1 MFRNLLLGISF
12 LIIFQNPGLAREG
25 SYINSSKDTLLAGQ
39 YIMAAEKLLAR
50 AAYDSAVY
58 YYELAAKLY
67 GRKKYLVNY
76 LKCQNSIISAK
87 RSSGKMSGLLKTAS
101 GNLQISL
108 AKFGESSAITGD
120 CFNIIGELYS
130 TANNQDSAL
139 FFFRK
144 ALSVMRKISNHDSK
158 KLAGTYRNLG
168 VVCIDKGLFDSAS
181 FYIGKSTQV
190 LADVYGDNDPELAR
204 NFNLSGSIAY
214 YLGRLDECEEYFQKT
229 VRIRENSSGI
239 NHPLTA
245 EAYNNLAVLY
255 YARGM
260 FDTALVLNM
269 KALKIRQLKLHQD
282 HPNIALSLNN
292 IGNIYLETSKYEL
305 AAYYHKMA
313 LEIRNRIY
321 KTENADIAMSYANLG
336 VLNFKMGQYNEA
348 LDHFIKYL
356 KITEKIF
363 GEENPH
369 TSDAYNNVGSAF
381 ADLGDYKE
389 SLFYHRKALEMRLKR
404 GRYSPGVPT
413 SYKNIGL
420 IYKFHGDYDL
430 SLSYLRRS
438 VDAVLHLNG
447 INHPDLI
454 DLYSNI
460 GEIHSYLGR
469 SDSALYYLN
478 KSIGLCISELGTENT
493 RLISG
498 YLNRGNLLCKLNDP
512 QSGILD
518 FRKGL
523 EVAKKAYGEYHPQ
536 ISELYKA
543 ISGVMLSR
551 GKIDSSFFYQRRALK
566 IKEKCFAGPHPAL
579 VSGYR
584 EMGEL
589 YQMMGKTDS
598 ARFFHIRSLEAGY
611 TQPFQTEEINAS
623 LILDQYEFA
632 LTVFNLCR
640 LDYNEYLISG
650 NQDLL
655 VEIIRLYD
663 YVKIFV
669 NTVISDYILE
679 ETKIRLLNQLSKHTG
694 IAVEAAF
701 EMYRR
706 TADPE
711 YFNKAFEFSEL
722 HKSSV
727 IRNLVQ
733 KYGSTEGNNI
743 YARLVLRKKNLLGQI
758 DYLQIKLVKPDP
770 LTDLKYKREI
780 QTKIDSLML
789 NLRELSDSLNNFTAG
804 NPPGNQKN
812 STPLNQTLKRRIKD
826 NESLVSYYMSDS
838 ALFVF
843 VIAPDT
849 SLLIRNEKYNRENL
863 KALIHDYLSAM
874 KKYEKERLPELSF
887 TLYKALFGDLR
898 KVIES
903 SDKLILI
910 PDKDL
915 FLLPFET
922 LTGKYEQVDEFSDF
936 AKQDFI
942 INHFNLVYHYSS
954 ELWSSEKSCG
964 PSPANG
970 LLAFAPVFI
979 NKKENTIFSQNE
991 GSSKGPPGN
1000 DQSYLFTGS
1009 RMYLR
1014 ELPYSL
1020 AETDSLKHLFE
1031 SRGISTRIFTHD
1043 NATEENFKQNI
1054 GKYRFVH
1061 IATHGIF
1068 DNNNPEYS
1076 GLVFTPDRKNVVTDT
1091 LPGYT
1096 EDGVLYAKDLYPLDI
1111 NADLVTLSA
1120 CETGKGKL
1128 EEGEGFIG
1136 LLRGFISAGASNV
1149 LFSYWRVDD
1158 KSTLLFMNSFYRFLL
1173 NENNYSTALRNS
1185 KINLIKDPET
1195 SYPLLW
1201 GSFALIGR

>member
-1 MFRNLLLGISF
+1 MFRNLLLGLSF
-12 LIIFQNPGLAREG
+12 LIIIQNPGLAGE
-25 SYINSSKDTLLAGQ
+25 IPIIKSSRDTVLAAK
-39 YIMAAEKLLAR
+39 YMRAAEKRFDSAE
-50 AAYDSAVY
+50 YDSAVY

-67 GRKKYLVNY
+67 GRKKYLASY
-76 LKCQNSIISAK
+76 LKCQNYIISAN
-87 RSSGKMSGLLKTAS
+87 RSSGKMSGLLKTAF

-130 TANNQDSAL
+130 NENNQDSAL
-139 FFFRK
+139 LFFRK
-144 ALSVMRKISNHDSK
+144 TLSVLNKNPARDMK
-158 KLAGTYRNLG
+158 KMAGTYRNIG
-168 VVCIDKGLFDSAS
+168 VVLIDIGKFDSAL
-181 FYIGKSTQV
+181 FYIEKSTRI
-190 LADVYGDNDPELAR
+190 LSEVYGNKDPELAR
-204 NFNLSGSIAY
+204 NYNLSGSVAY
-214 YLGRLDECEEYFQKT
+214 YLGRLGECEDYFQKT

-239 NHPLTA
+239 THPLTA

-255 YARGM
+255 YARGL

-269 KALKIRQLKLHQD
+269 KALKIRQLRLPED

-292 IGNIYLETSKYEL
+292 IGNIYLETSKYEM

-313 LEIRNRIY
+313 LDIRNRIY

-336 VLNFKMGQYNEA
+336 VLNFKMGQYAEA
-348 LDHFIKYL
+348 LGYFKKYL

-369 TSDAYNNVGSAF
+369 TSDAYNNVGSAY

-420 IYKFHGDYDL
+420 LYKFHGDYDL
-430 SLSYLRRS
+430 ALSYLRRS
-438 VDAVLHLNG
+438 VDAVRHLNG
-447 INHPDLI
+447 MNHPDLI

-460 GEIHSYLGR
+460 GEIYSYLEQG
-469 SDSALYYLN
+469 DSAFYYLN
-478 KSIGLCISELGTENT
+478 KSVGLCISELGAENT
-493 RLISG
+493 RLIPG
-498 YLNRGNLLCKLNDP
+498 YLNRGNLLIKFNDP
-512 QSGILD
+512 QQGISD

-523 EVAKKAYGEYHPQ
+523 EVAKKAYGEIHPE
-536 ISELYKA
+536 ISDLYKA
-543 ISGVMLSR
+543 ISEVLFSQ
-551 GKIDSSFFYQRRALK
+551 GKIDSSVFFQRRALS
-566 IKEKCFAGPHPAL
+566 IKEKCFPKPHPAL

-584 EMGEL
+584 DMGEL
-589 YQMMGKTDS
+589 YQMLGETDS
-598 ARFFHIRSLEAGY
+598 ARFFHLRSLEAGY
-611 TQPFQTEEINAS
+611 SKPFKACDINAT
-623 LILDQYEFA
+623 LILDHYEFA

-640 LDYNEYLISG
+640 LDYYEYLITG
-650 NQDLL
+650 NQELL
-655 VEIIRLYD
+655 VEIIRFYD

-669 NTVISDYILE
+669 NTVISDFILE
-679 ETKIRLLNQLSKHTG
+679 ETKIRLLNQLARHTG

-701 EMYRR
+701 GMFRR

-711 YFNKAFEFSEL
+711 YFDKAYEFSEL

-727 IRNLVQ
+727 IRNLVH
-733 KYGSTEGNNI
+733 KYDSTEENGVP
-743 YARLVLRKKNLLGQI
+743 ARLILRKKNLLGQI
-758 DYLQIKLVKPDP
+758 DYLQIKLVKPDQG
-770 LTDLKYKREI
+770 TDLKYMGEV
-780 QTKIDSLML
+780 QNKIDSLML
-789 NLRELSDSLNNFTAG
+789 SLRELSDSINNFATG
-804 NPPGNQKN
+804 NPPGSLEK
-812 STPLNQTLKRRIKD
+812 SMTLHKSVNARIKD
-826 NESLVSYYMSDS
+826 NETLISYFMSDS
-838 ALFVF
+838 ALFTF

-849 SLLIRNEKYNRENL
+849 FLLIRNKKYNKDNL
-863 KALIHDYLSAM
+863 KVLIHEYLSAL
-874 KKYEKERLPELSF
+874 KKYEKDRLPELSF
-887 TLYKALFGDLR
+887 KLYKALLGDFR

-922 LTGKYEQVDEFSDF
+922 LTAKFEQVDEFSDF

-942 INHFNLVYHYSS
+942 INHFRLLYHYSS
-954 ELWSSEKSCG
+954 RLWSSEKSC
-964 PSPANG
+964 SPFPVNG
-970 LLAFAPVFI
+970 LLAFAPVFSDDKGNAI
-979 NKKENTIFSQNE
+979 ISHNE
-991 GSSKGPPGN
+991 GFSMESSGTV
-1000 DQSYLFTGS
+1000 QSYPFSGS
-1009 RMYLR
+1009 RMNLR

-1031 SRGISTRIFTHD
+1031 SRGIRTGIFTHD
-1043 NATEENFKQNI
+1043 NATERNFKQNI
-1054 GKYRFVH
+1054 GKYKFVH

-1068 DNNNPEYS
+1068 DNKNPEYS
-1076 GLVFTPDRKNVVTDT
+1076 GLVFTPDQENVINDT
-1091 LPGYT
+1091 LPEYT

-1136 LLRGFISAGASNV
+1136 LLRGFISAGARNV
-1149 LFSYWRVDD
+1149 LFSYWKVDD
-1158 KSTLLFMNSFYRFLL
+1158 RSTLLFMNSFYRFLL
-1173 NENNYSTALRNS
+1173 NGDNYCSALRNS
-1185 KINLIKDPET
+1185 KIELIKKPET